1 MQRFFHSVGGDKL
14 VSLTPMHRLFQNFIF
29 LLALILLPVSLVAQ
43 DATLKGKVRDSY
55 SHELDS
61 VMVQIK
67 SLKIKTYTDKEGNYY
82 LKVPPGKYFVH
93 FDHPNY
99 KPGVEVVSLGP
110 AANLNVYPKLIER
123 FKIGAVDINDTQK
136 PTDLEDPY
144 NVGSLKIP
152 LDPKLV
158 TRIPGFKSDITSR
171 IASLA
176 VGVSTNSELSSQYR
190 VRGGN
195 FDENLIYVN
204 DIEIYRPF
212 LIRSGQQEGL
222 SFVNPNMASDVGFS
236 SGGFQAKY
244 GDKLSSVL
252 DVTYVNPDDLHG
264 SGELGILNQNF
275 NIEGS
280 IQNAR
285 KKEENSSFEDF
296 GDEPEKIAGRF
307 TYLFGVRR
315 FTPSYVLG
323 SLDTKGEYKPRFTD
337 IQGMLTFAPRHSKK
351 LPKIKERKNGD
362 KDTLYFNKERFKISL
377 LFNFADNQY
386 IFTPVSRETSF
397 GTVQNVLRLRVGFEG
412 QDISAYST
420 TFGALTLEHRP
431 NTKLKIKHIATF
443 FKTVEAELFE
453 VEGGYFLSDVNANF
467 GSEGYNETVFD
478 RGIGTFYRHGRN
490 YLEAMV
496 VAAEQKG
503 DWFPG
508 NNYRH
513 KISWGARFQHQI
525 VDDHIREWNGTDSA
539 GYFIINESYQNN
551 QHVNSS
557 LFKAY
562 FQDHWKISAD
572 KTKRL
577 VLGSRVIYNDL
588 NKQLLFAPRVQFVID
603 PASNDSLRA
612 LALDESQYARN
623 DKRRYQIRMATGVYH
638 QPIFYRE
645 MRAFD
650 GTLNLNRPAQSSYHA
665 IAGGDYL
672 FNIWGR
678 PFKVTAEG
686 YYKYLT
692 NLVPYEVD
700 NVRIRYYPDQVADGY
715 AYGLDTRVTG
725 EFIKGVDSW
734 MAFGVLKTQEKV
746 QGLGQGYVSRPTD
759 QRFQFSMYFQ
769 DELPINPLY
778 KAHINFVY
786 GSGLRF
792 GYPGRLENRTNFAYP
807 SYQRVDLGFSREILI
822 NSKAEREDKNFA
834 IETLWVSAEIFN
846 VFQRSNTVSYIWIKD
861 VFNNQFGVP
870 NFLSARLL
878 NLRVIARF

>member
-1 MQRFFHSVGGDKL
+1 
-14 VSLTPMHRLFQNFIF
+14 MHRPFQLSIC
-29 LLALILLPVSLVAQ
+29 LLALIFFPIFLWAQ
-43 DATLKGKVRDSY
+43 DATLKGKVQDSY
-55 SHELDS
+55 GHELDS
-61 VMVQIK
+61 VLVQVK
-67 SLKIKTYTDKEGNYY
+67 SLNIKTYTDSQGNFE
-82 LKVPPGKYFVH
+82 LKFAPGKYFVH
-93 FDHPNY
+93 FSHSNFDQT
-99 KPGVEVVSLGP
+99 VELVSIGP
-110 AANLNVYPKLIER
+110 AATEILYPKLLE
-123 FKIGAVDINDTQK
+123 KYKLGSVDINDVQK
-136 PTDLEDPY
+136 PTDIEDPY

-152 LDPKLV
+152 IDPKLV

-171 IASLA
+171 IQSLA

-195 FDENLIYVN
+195 FDENLVYVN

-252 DVTYVNPDDLHG
+252 DVTYLDPDDLHG
-264 SGELGILNQNF
+264 SAELGILNQNF
-275 NIEGS
+275 NIGGS
-280 IQNAR
+280 IQ
-285 KKEENSSFEDF
+285 KELKVKDKAFENPAEQK
-296 GDEPEKIAGRF
+296 EMVAGRF
-307 TYLFGVRR
+307 TYLFGTRR

-337 IQGMLTFAPRHSKK
+337 VQGMLTFAPKHMVKPMR
-351 LPKIKERKNGD
+351 IKERTNGSL
-362 KDTLYFNKERFKISL
+362 DTLYYNRERFKISL

-397 GTVQNVLRLRVGFEG
+397 GTVQNVLRLRVAFEG

-420 TFGALTLEHRP
+420 TFGALTMEHRP
-431 NTKLKIKHIATF
+431 NTRLRIKHIATF

-453 VEGGYFLSDVNANF
+453 VEGGYFLSDVNSNF

-496 VAAEQKG
+496 LAAEQRG

-508 NNYRH
+508 SNYRH
-513 KISWGARFQHQI
+513 KISWGARIQHQI
-525 VDDHIREWNGTDSA
+525 VDDHVSEWNGTDSA
-539 GYFIINESYQNN
+539 GYFVINESYHNS
-551 QHVNSS
+551 QHINST
-557 LFKAY
+557 LVKAY
-562 FQDHWKISAD
+562 FQDHWKISHD

-577 VLGSRVIYNDL
+577 VYGSRLIYNDL
-588 NKQLLFAPRVQFVID
+588 NGQILVAPRFQFVID
-603 PASNDSLRA
+603 PSSNDSLRA
-612 LALDESQYARN
+612 LAMDESQYARN
-623 DKRRYQIRMATGVYH
+623 DKRRYQIRLATGVYH

-650 GTLNLNRPAQSSYHA
+650 GTLNKNRPAQTSYHA

-678 PFKVTAEG
+678 PFKITTEA
-686 YYKYLT
+686 YYKYMT

-700 NVRIRYYPDQVADGY
+700 NVRIRYYPDQIADGY
-715 AYGLDTRVTG
+715 AYGIDSRVTG
-725 EFIKGVDSW
+725 QFIKGVDSW
-734 MAFGVLKTQEKV
+734 MSLGVLKTQERI
-746 QGLGQGYVSRPTD
+746 QGLNQGFVPRPTD

-792 GYPGRLENRTNFAYP
+792 GYPGRLESRTVFNYP

-822 NSKAEREDKNFA
+822 NSKAEREDKKFA
-834 IETLWVSAEIFN
+834 VETLWVSAEIFN

-878 NLRVIARF
+878 NLRVIANF